1 MPTAPTTPI
10 DPKALAAALTLFTSR
25 FVVEDKRDQ
34 MHKRLVT
41 AERRGETLV
50 AVERWLHGRHAE
62 LEGKDRSPAGIETR
76 FGALSGIYL
85 DDDTSCRTTIRG
97 ALELGRGRASL
108 FIGDSGRVALLT
120 RTDQPP
126 VLCAWP

>member
-10 DPKALAAALTLFTSR
+10 DPKALAAALALFTSR

-41 AERRGETLV
+41 AERRAETLV
-50 AVERWLHGRHAE
+50 AVERWLHGRHTE
-62 LEGKDRSPAGIETR
+62 LEGKDRSP
-76 FGALSGIYL
+76 
-85 DDDTSCRTTIRG
+85 

-120 RTDQPP
+120 RADQPP